1 MVPGEYFF
9 DGPEI
14 ELHPGRTAVTLSVNN
29 TGDRPIQVGSHYH
42 FFEANKA
49 LVFDRV
55 KAYGMRPDLPS
66 GNSIRFE
73 PGDTKEV
80 RLIPYGGRRVVYG
93 FNALV
98 SGRLDDP
105 YTRETSLKRCLDQK
119 YGHKPSK

>member
-1 MVPGEYFF
+1 GGRHEGLLEYDPPAPDGPALPRRQQTGHGARPDSVTDVSSRHTRRPNMVPGEYFF

-66 GNSIRFE
+66 GNSVRFE
-73 PGDTKEV
+73 PGD
-80 RLIPYGGRRVVYG
+80 
-93 FNALV
+93 
-98 SGRLDDP
+98 
-105 YTRETSLKRCLDQK
+105 
-119 YGHKPSK
+119 